1 MTSISIIHAPRDEAL
16 GDKIAAALASA
27 GHDARRVSPD
37 PALGDLHAD
46 SGAAGADAD
55 SASIVVWTA
64 AAAKLARLHQ
74 QASDAMARGT
84 LIPVAVGGA
93 RPPGGFES
101 LTPVDLSGWTGAPDD
116 PRWRFVLE
124 EIQLAKQR
132 TLLRDGEVW
141 ADPGADSAHAEIGE
155 EADPARDDHEQGGA
169 DDGGPVILIEEFDED
184 DEPET
189 MDAPPAFLARPQ
201 RARNARRFSAREVA
215 IGASAGLVAMTL
227 VTAFVAPMIL
237 PDIERR
243 LTAAPARPATPLA
256 APQEAVPDPS
266 AETAVAL
273 ASLRSPEIVI
283 PEPEA
288 LEAEAPPQTAAD
300 AIAALIA
307 SEAADDPAA
316 APQNDPLTEETAGA
330 PAGEKEIAQ
339 TASEEPGAPET
350 QTDPEDAAADPMQ
363 TLIAALDA
371 GAEAEAASP
380 ENIDPLPRATAPES
394 SLGEYFRDCADCPDM
409 AAIPAGS
416 FRMGAGPGEG
426 ARDAAEGPVR
436 DISIARGF
444 AIGAREVTFAEW
456 DRCVAEA
463 ACRAVPDNGWG
474 RGDRPVVGVSFDDI
488 RSYIAWLSN
497 KTGQFYRLPSEAE
510 WEYAAR
516 AGSQTAF
523 AFGSNITAD
532 EANFNGNYPYSGP
545 AQPFRGRTTPAASF
559 PPNAFGLYDMHG
571 NAWEWTADCWN
582 ASHGAAPSNG
592 SAALSGDCTKHVLKG
607 GAWNTGGWRLRSAHR
622 IGKSETA
629 REFDNGF
636 RLARDL

>member
-27 GHDARRVSPD
+27 GHAARRVTPD
-37 PALGDLHAD
+37 PALGDLHAEW
-46 SGAAGADAD
+46 GAAGADAD
-55 SASIVVWTA
+55 GASIVVWTA

-74 QASDAMARGT
+74 QASEAMARGT

-141 ADPGADSAHAEIGE
+141 ADPDTQEPDAQSEETAGDAE
-155 EADPARDDHEQGGA
+155 DD
-169 DDGGPVILIEEFDED
+169 GPVILVEEFDED
-184 DEPET
+184 DDGEERPQIL
-189 MDAPPAFLARPQ
+189 DAPPAFLARAP
-201 RARNARRFSAREVA
+201 RARAVRRFSAREVA
-215 IGASAGLVAMTL
+215 IGATAGLVGMTL
-227 VTAFVAPMIL
+227 VTAFFAPMIL

-243 LTAAPARPATPLA
+243 LSVAQPAPAETAAP
-256 APQEAVPDPS
+256 QDAVPDPS
-266 AETAVAL
+266 AGAPAAL

-283 PEPEA
+283 PAPETI
-288 LEAEAPPQTAAD
+288 ESDAPSQSAGD

-307 SEAADDPAA
+307 SEASIEDRGAAAAQGERLAAENAPHTERLAIAPAA
-316 APQNDPLTEETAGA
+316 EPLEAVQN
-330 PAGEKEIAQ
+330 
-339 TASEEPGAPET
+339 
-350 QTDPEDAAADPMQ
+350 AAKTPADPDDASADALQ

-371 GAEAEAASP
+371 EAGTETASP
-380 ENIDPLPRATAPES
+380 ETIASPPRATAPES

-409 AAIPAGS
+409 AAIPAGA

-426 ARDAAEGPVR
+426 ARDAAETPVR
-436 DISIARGF
+436 DISIAKGF

-463 ACRAVPDNGWG
+463 ACRAVSDNGWG

-497 KTGQFYRLPSEAE
+497 KTGRFYRLPSEAE

-516 AGSQTAF
+516 AGSQGPF
-523 AFGSNITAD
+523 AFGSTISAN
-532 EANFNGNYPYSGP
+532 EANFNGKYPYSGP
-545 AQPFRGRTTPAASF
+545 AQPFRGRTTPAGSF

-582 ASHGAAPSNG
+582 ASHGAAPSDG
-592 SAALSGDCTKHVLKG
+592 AAALSGDCTKHVLKG
-607 GAWNTGGWRLRSAHR
+607 GAWNTGAWRLRSAHR
-622 IGKSETA
+622 IGKSDTA